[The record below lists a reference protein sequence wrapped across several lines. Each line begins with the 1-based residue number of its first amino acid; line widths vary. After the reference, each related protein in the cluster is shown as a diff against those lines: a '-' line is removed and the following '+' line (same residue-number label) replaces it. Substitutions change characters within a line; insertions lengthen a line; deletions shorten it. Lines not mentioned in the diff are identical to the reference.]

1 MSKRKD
7 RDDVDSANEF
17 RFNLTGLIVF
27 CVCLTAGA
35 LFLGAK
41 LFGTRQNIAAGP
53 SREIPAP
60 GEMDKFTFT
69 RKGPWGELLTQD
81 ISLERPVEYLNIELK
96 TVQPPVWTF
105 HRLNVAQVKAL
116 FTANGLTQEET
127 EKALAPDRVSTQGTN
142 TVFKPSNE
150 FVLSLNSET
159 RDRLY
164 GALRGLNVNLHLD
177 SPYYYAKD
185 QLEWMNGDARVQP
198 DDLALFKKLV
208 YGGNGVRRFSDYETL
223 MGRLPTLERRA
234 GIAASLSRQPAVLAG
249 LCIRP
254 DTDID
259 KVAQYW
265 GSVPNV
271 RFIDIRPMLE
281 GLRGS
286 PRGGTVSLMYLLPPF
301 ARGRVYTF
309 PSRPAPGEPIP
320 DTCWSTFNFSNLE
333 PDNRFLDHA
342 ECLRH
347 IDRDLYQIAQPGIC
361 GDVLLFKNREGQ
373 IRHSAVYLAAD
384 LVFTKYGKNFLTPWV
399 FMRIA
404 DLQAMYSNC
413 NIVYLRNKTD

>member
-1 MSKRKD
+1 
-7 RDDVDSANEF
+7 
-17 RFNLTGLIVF
+17 LT
-27 CVCLTAGA
+27 
-35 LFLGAK
+35 
-41 LFGTRQNIAAGP
+41 
-53 SREIPAP
+53 
-60 GEMDKFTFT
+60 
-69 RKGPWGELLTQD
+69 
-81 ISLERPVEYLNIELK
+81 
-96 TVQPPVWTF
+96 PPE
-105 HRLNVAQVKAL
+105 A
-116 FTANGLTQEET
+116 